1 MRRLLTNVRAVSPG
15 SHLPDAAVLIEN
27 GRIVAVG
34 PWSEIPPAEGD
45 DVIDLAGAT
54 VVPGFI
60 DIHTHGANG
69 STTNRNRRCEADG
82 ILRSSSSFL
91 FFDATVAV
99 RVSGTESI
107 PIPATMQMSTCTL

>member
-34 PWSEIPPAEGD
+34 PSSEIPPAEGD

-69 STTNRNRRCEADG
+69 SDF
-82 ILRSSSSFL
+82 S
-91 FFDATVAV
+91 DATEDAV
-99 RVSGTESI
+99 RRIAQAKLREGVTTFLPTSI
-107 PIPATMQMSTCTL
+107 TLPH